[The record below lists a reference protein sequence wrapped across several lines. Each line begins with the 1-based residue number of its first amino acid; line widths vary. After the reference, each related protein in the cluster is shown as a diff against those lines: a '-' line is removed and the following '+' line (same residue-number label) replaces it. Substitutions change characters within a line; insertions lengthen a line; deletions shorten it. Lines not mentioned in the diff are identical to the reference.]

1 MEILIAFP
9 ILILC
14 AILQSA
20 VISRLVLLNGYADL
34 VLVVIIAWSLQEKV
48 RYGWFWGLL
57 AGIFISIISATP
69 IPIILVC
76 YMFSIL
82 IAKTLQNRIWQA
94 PVLSMML
101 VTLIGTVILL
111 GVEILILELSG
122 INLSLI
128 QSLTRVVLPSILL
141 NLLLAAPVYILMSD
155 LANLIYPKIVE

>member
-20 VISRLVLLNGYADL
+20 VISRMILLDGYADL

-48 RYGWFWGLL
+48 KYGWFWGLL
-57 AGIFISIISATP
+57 AGIIISIISAMP
-69 IPIILVC
+69 IPVLFIGYMLAIL
-76 YMFSIL
+76 L
-82 IAKTLQNRIWQA
+82 AKTLQNRIWQA

-101 VTLIGTVILL
+101 VTLISTGILL
-111 GVEILILELSG
+111 GLEVLILELSG
-122 INLSLI
+122 INLALI

-141 NLLLAAPVYILMSD
+141 NLLIAAPVFILMND
-155 LANLIYPKIVE
+155 LANLIYPNKVE

>member
-48 RYGWFWGLL
+48 KYGWFWGLL
-57 AGIFISIISATP
+57 AGIIISIISATP
-69 IPIILVC
+69 IPVILVG
-76 YMFSIL
+76 YMFAIL
-82 IAKTLQNRIWQA
+82 LAKTLQNRIWQA

-101 VTLIGTVILL
+101 VTLIGTGTLL

-122 INLSLI
+122 INLALI

-141 NLLLAAPVYILMSD
+141 NLLLAAPVYILMRD
-155 LANLIYPKIVE
+155 LANLIYPKIGE

>member
-20 VISRLVLLNGYADL
+20 VISRMILLDGYADL

-48 RYGWFWGLL
+48 KYGWFWGLL
-57 AGIFISIISATP
+57 AGIIISIISAMP
-69 IPIILVC
+69 IPVLFVGYMLAIL
-76 YMFSIL
+76 L
-82 IAKTLQNRIWQA
+82 AKTLQNRIWQA

-101 VTLIGTVILL
+101 VTLISTGILL
-111 GVEILILELSG
+111 GLEVLILELSG
-122 INLSLI
+122 INLALI

-141 NLLLAAPVYILMSD
+141 NLLIAAPVFILMND
-155 LANLIYPKIVE
+155 LANLIYPNKVE